1 MDSLSHEVLGLS
13 EMLEDQRETEQQH
26 EIMQAWLTELELAA
40 NTARNE
46 LKQSQDK
53 FRQQNAQLLMLRE
66 KVAEQD
72 ATISNMVNWSRK
84 LRCFIDWEMWEN
96 LLDSSY

>member
-72 ATISNMVNWSRK
+72 ATISNMVN
-84 LRCFIDWEMWEN
+84 
-96 LLDSSY
+96 